1 MRKTKVKSSLFPTT
15 SNFMSP
21 TRHNGTFTQELDKN
35 VEGSEHHHQTETD
48 SNAPLTGLVLTIHIV
63 VSY

>member
-1 MRKTKVKSSLFPTT
+1 
-15 SNFMSP
+15 MSP
-21 TRHNGTFTQELDKN
+21 TRHNETFTQELGKN